1 MLSDIRFSV
10 PLWPGLSPED
20 IENDVYPFLEECKS
34 VISDIYITSRIP
46 PFNQDAM
53 GGILFPE
60 DVGIVENNSLVI
72 SDKFD
77 IPLSLTFNN
86 ITVSPSFENYLTFLE
101 NFKRLYDLGIRIVTI
116 PNTAWLRF
124 GLKKEFPELFVKNTI
139 LNRVQTAAEVA
150 KLFEEGFDYINLD
163 RILMRD
169 TKTLKEIQK
178 AKLSMQDKLSK
189 PLYVSLLYNEMCEGF
204 CPVQQDHFVFN
215 LNRQASDP
223 SYFQSKMSDISPC
236 VIKDDKS
243 ILWALKSASIPS
255 FYSHLDHYSKLIDVF
270 KMHGRESRHVFYN
283 TMAIITQFVRRQPIE
298 DPYRL
303 IFKSISDDIK
313 KPWLKTIVNCKF
325 NCWQCQVCETT
336 AEKISLVKNFPNK

>member
-20 IENDVYPFLEECKS
+20 IENDVYPFLEECRL

-124 GLKKEFPELFVKNTI
+124 GLKKEFPDLFVKNTI
-139 LNRVQTAAEVA
+139 LNRVQTAAEVVS
-150 KLFEEGFDYINLD
+150 LFEEGFDYINLD
-163 RILMRD
+163 KNLVRD
-169 TKTLKEIQK
+169 TKTLKEIYK
-178 AKLSMQDKLSK
+178 AKLITQKKLSK
-189 PLYVSLLYNEMCEGF
+189 QLFVSLLHNEMCESY
-204 CPVQQDHFVFN
+204 CPVQQDHYIYN
-215 LNRQASDP
+215 LHRDQNTPA
-223 SYFQSKMSDISPC
+223 YFDSKMSNISPC
-236 VIKDDKS
+236 VVKDEKS
-243 ILWALKSASIPS
+243 ILWAFKSASIPS
-255 FYSHLDHYSKLIDVF
+255 FYSQLDHYSNYIDVF
-270 KMHGRESRHVFYN
+270 KMHGRESRHVFYK
-283 TMAIITQFVRRQPIE
+283 TMRMITQFVRRQPIE
-298 DPYRL
+298 DPYRSAFED
-303 IFKSISDDIK
+303 IPNEIK
-313 KPWLKTIVNCKF
+313 KTWLKTVVNCKF
-325 NCWQCQVCETT
+325 NCWQCRVCEDT
-336 AEKISLVKNFPNK
+336 AEKITTIRSQVK